1 MTTSMSMN
9 MSVSQMPQTSLMLS
23 PFLRDKLP
31 SESQRLRASC
41 SLMFPLHY
49 LTCEE
54 RLALLSFI
62 VTLSLGHSFQE
73 ILFNGRMNG

>member
-1 MTTSMSMN
+1 MMTSMSVN
-9 MSVSQMPQTSLMLS
+9 MSVASVIYLMLS

-73 ILFNGRMNG
+73 ILFDGRMNG